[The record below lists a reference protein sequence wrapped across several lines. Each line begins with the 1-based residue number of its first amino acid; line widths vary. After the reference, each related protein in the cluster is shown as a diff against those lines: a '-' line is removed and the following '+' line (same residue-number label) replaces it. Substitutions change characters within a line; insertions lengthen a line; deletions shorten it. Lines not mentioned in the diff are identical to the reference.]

1 MSHVARRVAVFIE
14 GISPSMIGALKDQ
27 WQSHPVLPR
36 IGGIMVAAGEQANSG
51 IATFFEKGELETQ
64 CFAFQEF
71 ASKVVSFEMR
81 ENKDDLMVD
90 KDSNVVMV
98 ITGPAARKSRVTAL
112 AKAAAEMPG
121 GRSIHWL
128 HVSDSV
134 APLPDLEEGD
144 EVYNSPSNLLGWL
157 KKAGLFDGYQTQRV
171 YDVRNE
177 NLYESVAN
185 DGDEWAHAAM
195 LLMESAQH
203 PSQGMRDES
212 LELHSIAF
220 ASVEM
225 PVKWA
230 FSRLERLARK
240 TLQAK
245 ELAPTNYHAVA
256 LVCREVIE
264 KFSSIFSRGKEQ
276 VARPDVTPFLPDE
289 GGRLT
294 VVGDYGPAFVACVED
309 IKRNPKFLG
318 FDDHYQSRIQ
328 QFEEAMLHT
337 LDKGEGKDE
346 LTLAQRASRLRYF
359 MGEVDD
365 MTDGAPLSLELSAAT
380 IGWHWRAD
388 FAKFHPQQDGATEK
402 AVEMERQRVQELQ
415 DKCDRPF
422 AWGRK
427 VALDNEPIPDASV
440 TTLLKEMNAVKRGM
454 STAALND
461 AIEVIRQEHVPQE
474 LPPEEGRPKVFTLAL
489 FRKMALTILPLAFLT
504 WLWTFL
510 FGWNPFQAGWT
521 SWVWPAGLTSVS
533 ISIWVVYI
541 AWLLT
546 HQHDSRRP
554 ERQDKVVRSSLDE
567 AVGKAFDLIVNWR
580 ATESFLKG
588 LGPLLNR
595 LTAVHNEAGKALKA
609 MSEDQGE
616 EVAPSRRE
624 VPNSMLSMVDADSL
638 ERYFDQTLALAIRQ
652 RQDLGPVPIEE
663 ETTDAWMKGVWQELR
678 DFVENRSRNLQ
689 DMDVL
694 QYLMEDEYRQD
705 DRFSFVSDAFP
716 GTDSVMKKMSER
728 MGLLLFKGQDLG
740 RRDVIMRHPAS
751 GSVGKEWDDKLKA
764 GLEGTSMVDIVDSQH
779 RHRLGFLRISR
790 VKPLD
795 S

>member
-1 MSHVARRVAVFIE
+1 MSHVVRRVAVFIE
-14 GISPSMIGALKDQ
+14 GISPSMIDALKDQ

-36 IGGIMVAAGEQANSG
+36 IGGIMVAAGEQAHSG
-51 IATFFEKGELETQ
+51 DATFFEKGELETRPL
-64 CFAFQEF
+64 AFQEF
-71 ASKVVSFEMR
+71 ASQVVSFEMR
-81 ENKDDLMVD
+81 ESKEDLTVD
-90 KDSNVVMV
+90 KDSTVVMV
-98 ITGPAARKSRVTAL
+98 ITGPAARKSRVAAL

-128 HVSDSV
+128 HVSDNQ
-134 APLPDLEEGD
+134 APLPDLDDGD

-157 KKAGLFDGYQTQRV
+157 KEEGGFDGYQTQRF

-185 DGDEWAHAAM
+185 DGDEWAHATM

-212 LELHSIAF
+212 LELHSMAF
-220 ASVEM
+220 SSVEM

-230 FSRLERLARK
+230 FSRLGRLARK

-264 KFSSIFSRGKEQ
+264 KFTSIFSRGKEQ
-276 VARPDVTPFLPDE
+276 VSRPDVTPFLPNE
-289 GGRLT
+289 GKKLT
-294 VVGDYGPAFVACVED
+294 VVGDYGPAFDACVED

-318 FDDHYQSRIQ
+318 FDAHYEGRIQ

-380 IGWHWRAD
+380 VGWHWRAE
-388 FAKFHPQQDGATEK
+388 FAKFHPQQGGATEK
-402 AVEMERQRVQELQ
+402 EVEVERQRVQELQ
-415 DKCDRPF
+415 DKCDRPS
-422 AWGRK
+422 AWGQK
-427 VALDNEPIPDASV
+427 MALENQVIPDASV
-440 TTLLKEMNAVKRGM
+440 TTLLKELGAVKRGM

-474 LPPEEGRPKVFTLAL
+474 LPPEDGRPKVFTLAL
-489 FRKMALTILPLAFLT
+489 FRKMALSILPLAFLT

-510 FGWNPFQAGWT
+510 FGWNPLQAGWT

-588 LGPLLNR
+588 MEPFLNR
-595 LTAVHNEAGKALKA
+595 LTAAHNEAEKALKA

-652 RQDLGPVPIEE
+652 RQDLGPVPTEE
-663 ETTDAWMKGVWQELR
+663 GTADAWMKGVWQELR
-678 DFVENRSRNLQ
+678 DFVEKRSWNLQ
-689 DMDVL
+689 DMNVL
-694 QYLMEDEYRQD
+694 QYLMDDGYRQD
-705 DRFSFVSDAFP
+705 ERFSFVSDAFP

-728 MGLLLFKGQDLG
+728 MGLLLFKGLDVG
-740 RRDVIMRHPAS
+740 RRDVIMRHPVS

-764 GLEGTSMVDIVDSQH
+764 GLEGASMVDIVDSQH
-779 RHRLGFLRISR
+779 RHRLGFLRISQ